1 MILVVTTGTIE
12 EDKLLPRNTVRE
24 VKGVKGVI
32 REEVDLD
39 PNPARGINNGVVPEE
54 AVLDRCLG
62 RDDLEVREVLV
73 LTHRTIRKFRR
84 VQVTTMTSQRPASAL
99 QGDVNILQNQGETKG
114 RDLLPSHPNHHERL

>member
-1 MILVVTTGTIE
+1 MILVVTTETIE

-24 VKGVKGVI
+24 VKGVI

-54 AVLDRCLG
+54 AGLDRRLG

-73 LTHRTIRKFRR
+73 LTHRTIRKFRH
-84 VQVTTMTSQRPASAL
+84 VQVTTMTSQRPVSAL

-114 RDLLPSHPNHHERL
+114 RDLLPFHPNHHERL